1 MLSLDPSKRPTVAAA
16 LDQLKA
22 LHDGKCTPPLAAIA
36 TSTTHPPTVVVVP
49 RQLCMATGDAA
60 CALWRTGERRAS
72 ALHVEQLPLRGRC
85 TMMKLLRR
93 QPPTRRRQPR
103 RSCKPDDVATHQ
115 EQRSTHSLELG
126 MELRLDVVVVVLRG
140 VLGVALVHSRL
151 EPAEQGDATSLLP
164 QLSEDLPHRST
175 ATVLLLLLLPRS
187 QIRLTRALR
196 QALRRRYHSC
206 RAAPGTARAARSRTS

>member
-1 MLSLDPSKRPTVAAA
+1 
-16 LDQLKA
+16 
-22 LHDGKCTPPLAAIA
+22 
-36 TSTTHPPTVVVVP
+36 
-49 RQLCMATGDAA
+49 MATGDAA

-85 TMMKLLRR
+85 TMTKLLRR

-103 RSCKPDDVATHQ
+103 HSCKPDDVAAYQ
-115 EQRSTHSLELG
+115 EQRSTHSLALG
-126 MELRLDVVVVVLRG
+126 MDVVVVVLRG

-164 QLSEDLPHRST
+164 QLSEDLPHHST
-175 ATVLLLLLLPRS
+175 ATVLLLLLPRS
-187 QIRLTRALR
+187 QRRLTPALR